1 LKKENAILK
10 ISNQTDL
17 NTRVLSLEQ
26 RIMDAEADKDKFKAK
41 VELKEQRIKDMENE
55 IEFLRTQA
63 EMQSD

>member
-1 LKKENAILK
+1 
-10 ISNQTDL
+10 
-17 NTRVLSLEQ
+17 
-26 RIMDAEADKDKFKAK
+26 MDAEADKDKFKAK